1 MSLIE
6 DSIEYSESKGGAAA
20 SSTPRYPSDNTIY
33 PRYEKAK
40 AYYSCDICCSKI
52 PYQGRGRPPTT
63 CSKECENIRRRLVMA
78 AQRVCNPDSI
88 KAAKKRYAKRV
99 EEGTV
104 GTKPD
109 YVPARSRPW
118 LKPASED
125 MLMSGMSLRALLVAK
140 EDQVKVLE
148 EQLASLKEDLA
159 KITDETSMEATKLQM
174 EAAEV
179 VAAVLDIGIE
189 VMNIKLKLKLDS
201 ADGAL

>member
-6 DSIEYSESKGGAAA
+6 EPVEYDNTKGDATA
-20 SSTPRYPSDNTIY
+20 SSNYPSSKTIY
-33 PRYEKAK
+33 PRYEKAQ

-78 AQRVCNPDSI
+78 AQRVCNPESI
-88 KAAKKRYAKRV
+88 AAAKKRYAKRV

-109 YVPARSRPW
+109 YVPVRSRPW

-125 MLMSGMSLRALLVAK
+125 MLLSGMTLRGLLATK
-140 EDQVKVLE
+140 EQQVKVLE
-148 EQLASLKEDLA
+148 EQLSSIKEDLA
-159 KITDETSMEATKLQM
+159 KVTDETSMQATKLQI

-179 VAAVLDIGIE
+179 VAAIIDAGIE
-189 VMNIKLKLKLDS
+189 VMNIKLKPKLDEAGGS
-201 ADGAL
+201 V